1 MALTFK
7 KMHEHFIEEFEH
19 VVRAPCSFVDR
30 KDFSWFQFHVFT
42 FATVGI
48 APRSVDPE
56 ADQCRSDIWEG
67 HVRRADRGHPPNEQT
82 AFEASLDERY
92 FFPFGRSGRIRGL
105 ISCV

>member
-1 MALTFK
+1 MLQEQLELENACALTNAL
-7 KMHEHFIEEFEH
+7 EI
-19 VVRAPCSFVDR
+19 

-56 ADQCRSDIWEG
+56 ADQCRSEIWEG
-67 HVRRADRGHPPNEQT
+67 HVRRADRGDPPNEQT

-92 FFPFGRSGRIRGL
+92 FFPFGRSSRIRGL